1 LWGSWSAA
9 LRRGNEKKRC
19 AGIKRSIERNDSGA
33 QKRKKEI
40 NNNFNFQKAK
50 NQISA
55 QARCQGTD
63 DEGGTNM
70 TVDEL
75 ITDWTEEE
83 KENLKELI
91 EECRER
97 EKSIEEN
104 RRLSLKGLKR
114 LADEIVGDLVDYFY
128 REKYT
133 LRC

>member
-1 LWGSWSAA
+1 
-9 LRRGNEKKRC
+9 
-19 AGIKRSIERNDSGA
+19 
-33 QKRKKEI
+33 
-40 NNNFNFQKAK
+40 
-50 NQISA
+50 
-55 QARCQGTD
+55 
-63 DEGGTNM
+63 M

-75 ITDWTEEE
+75 IAGWTEEE

-104 RRLSLKGLKR
+104 RRLSLEGLKR